1 MGQSKST
8 AQDLTENG
16 VVNSNFVVQQEQEY
30 NVTKDVK
37 IILYLLVAMMAASLG
52 IKLFQI
58 YMREKTNSAKFDS
71 FNIQCGSSTSAQN
84 SRLSE
89 RKTKCRVKW
98 HLNVRSIVA
107 ISVLENIRNIRIQK
121 LEVL

>member
-58 YMREKTNSAKFDS
+58 YMKSVRKQIRRNLTA
-71 FNIQCGSSTSAQN
+71 STFS
-84 SRLSE
+84 
-89 RKTKCRVKW
+89 
-98 HLNVRSIVA
+98 VA
-107 ISVLENIRNIRIQK
+107 PVPAPRIQGLASEK
-121 LEVL
+121 PSVVLSGI